1 MKKRIKLYIDTS
13 VWNFALETERGDNVL
28 TDDFLQLVRKENYD
42 VIVSD
47 TVMAEIEDAHEP
59 RKSDLLKLIEF
70 FNCKIVQ
77 PSNEARNLA
86 NLYIKENLMPEREFN
101 DALHIAIATTNRCDF
116 VVSWNF
122 KHMVRARVI
131 MGVHHVNHREG
142 YGLIEVVSPQQFV
155 GKKE

>member
-1 MKKRIKLYIDTS
+1 MEKPLKLYIDTS
-13 VWNFALETERGDNVL
+13 VWNFALETERGENVL
-28 TDDFLQLVRKENYD
+28 TDDFLQLIRKEDYD

-47 TVMAEIEDAHEP
+47 TVMAEIEDAYEP

-86 NLYIKENLMPEREFN
+86 SLYIKEKLMPEREFN

-122 KHMVRARVI
+122 KHMVRAKVI
-131 MGVHHVNHREG
+131 MGVHHINHREG

>member
-1 MKKRIKLYIDTS
+1 MKKPIQIYIDTS
-13 VWNFALETERGDNVL
+13 VWNFALETERCDNVL

-131 MGVHHVNHREG
+131 MGVHHINHREG

>member
-1 MKKRIKLYIDTS
+1 MEKPIKLYIDTS
-13 VWNFALETERGDNVL
+13 IWNFALETERGGNVL
-28 TDDFLQLVRKENYD
+28 TNDFLQLIRKEDYD

-59 RKSDLLKLIEF
+59 RKSDLLELIEF
-70 FNCKIVQ
+70 FNCKVVQ

-86 NLYIKENLMPEREFN
+86 SLYIKEKLMPEREFN

-116 VVSWNF
+116 IVSWNF
-122 KHMVRARVI
+122 KHMVRAKVI
-131 MGVHHVNHREG
+131 MGVHHINHREG

>member
-1 MKKRIKLYIDTS
+1 MEKPIKLYIDTS
-13 VWNFALETERGDNVL
+13 VWNFALETERGDSVL
-28 TDDFLQLVRKENYD
+28 TYDFLRLIKKENHG

-47 TVMAEIEDAHEP
+47 TVMTEIEDAHEP
-59 RKSDLLKLIEF
+59 RKSKLLELIEF
-70 FNCKIVQ
+70 FNCKIVL

-86 NLYIKENLMPEREFN
+86 SLYIKEKLMPEREFN

-122 KHMVRARVI
+122 KHMVRAKVI
-131 MGVHHVNHREG
+131 MGVHHMNHREG
-142 YGLIEVVSPQQFV
+142 YGLIEIVSPEHFL

>member
-1 MKKRIKLYIDTS
+1 MDKPLKLYIDTS

-28 TDDFLQLVRKENYD
+28 TDDFLQLIRKEDYD

-59 RKSDLLKLIEF
+59 RKSDLLELIEF
-70 FNCKIVQ
+70 FNCKIIQ
-77 PSNEARNLA
+77 SSNEARNLA
-86 NLYIKENLMPEREFN
+86 SLYIKEKLMPEREFN

-122 KHMVRARVI
+122 KHMVRAKVI
-131 MGVHHVNHREG
+131 MGVHHINHREG